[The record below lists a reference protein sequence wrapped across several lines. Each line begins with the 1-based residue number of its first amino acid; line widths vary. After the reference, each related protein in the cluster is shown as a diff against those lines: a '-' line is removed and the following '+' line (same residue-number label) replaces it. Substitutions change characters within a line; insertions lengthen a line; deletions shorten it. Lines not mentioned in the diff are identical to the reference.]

1 MIDAAIFLILFL
13 AFTDNLFQ
21 EMTGIFGPVT
31 IGMNSCLL
39 DIVEI
44 VIDKILADFPEFR
57 FQTAITVIDPF
68 QFLPSEFC
76 FLNIPFFHIVFL

>member
-31 IGMNSCLL
+31 IGMAAGRIAKKDLQFCTAALKFC
-39 DIVEI
+39 EI
-44 VIDKILADFPEFR
+44 PVKKP
-57 FQTAITVIDPF
+57 
-68 QFLPSEFC
+68 
-76 FLNIPFFHIVFL
+76 

>member
-13 AFTDNLFQ
+13 TFTNYFFQ
-21 EMTGIFGPVT
+21 KMPWIFGSVT
-31 IGMNSCLL
+31 VGMNSGLL

-68 QFLPSEFC
+68 QFFPREFC
-76 FLNIPFFHIVFL
+76 FLNIPLFHIVFL